1 MIEIRRILCPTD
13 LSDIAPR
20 AFDHALALARFHQ
33 AEVELAYVSEPLL
46 PGPVAPAS
54 YPPWAVLDPAVRG
67 RLQSALE
74 ALAAPATQTLGVPVR
89 VERRTRAAS
98 STEILD
104 RARAWPADV
113 VVMGTH
119 GRGGFERWVLGS
131 VTEKVLR
138 KAPCPVLTVPP
149 PAGGLHPE
157 GSVLF
162 RRIVC
167 PVDFSGA
174 SLAALGY
181 ALKLAEESC
190 AEITVLHVL
199 EWLVEDEPGAKIAGF
214 DVPEFRRYLE
224 QDARDRLQEGRPGRR
239 ARLVPAARGGGGRP
253 PVARGPAR
261 GRGGAAPTSWS
272 WACAAAMPW
281 TSRSSG
287 PRPSTWSGARGAPSS
302 WCIRTRKA
310 PLGAPVT
317 APSRGDVRRDRRE
330 QEVLEVEAE
339 VDGRRDGRHR
349 HALDRRRRASGRSS
363 RRRRPAPRRT

>member
-13 LSDIAPR
+13 LSDVAPR
-20 AFDHALALARFHQ
+20 AFDHALALARYHQ

-74 ALAAPATQTLGVPVR
+74 ALSAPAREKGVPVHFGVYEGR
-89 VERRTRAAS
+89 VVP
-98 STEILD
+98 EILG
-104 RARAWPADV
+104 RARSWPADV

-119 GRGGFERWVLGS
+119 GRSGFERWVLGS

-149 PAGGLHPE
+149 PAGELHPD

-174 SLAALGY
+174 SLTALAY

-199 EWLVEDEPGAKIAGF
+199 EWMVEDEPGARMAGF

-224 QDARDRLQEGRPGRR
+224 KDARDRLKTIVPEDAHNWCRPREE
-239 ARLVPAARGGGGRP
+239 VVGGRP
-253 PVARGPAR
+253 WREVLRVAEEARADLVVMGVR
-261 GRGGAAPTSWS
+261 GRNPVDLAVFG
-272 WACAAAMPW
+272 
-281 TSRSSG
+281 
-287 PRPSTWSGARGAPSS
+287 STTQHVVRGAR
-302 WCIRTRKA
+302 C
-310 PLGAPVT
+310 PVLVVHT
-317 APSRGDVRRDRRE
+317 D
-330 QEVLEVEAE
+330 
-339 VDGRRDGRHR
+339 
-349 HALDRRRRASGRSS
+349 
-363 RRRRPAPRRT
+363 

>member
-13 LSDIAPR
+13 LSDVAPR

-74 ALAAPATQTLGVPVR
+74 ALAAPASGKGVPVR
-89 VERRTRAAS
+89 LNVYEGRVVP
-98 STEILD
+98 EILE
-104 RARAWPADV
+104 RARGWPADV

-149 PAGGLHPE
+149 PAEGLHPS
-157 GSVLF
+157 GAVLF

-181 ALKLAEESC
+181 ALKLAEESR

-199 EWLVEDEPGAKIAGF
+199 EWLVEDEPGARIAGF

-224 QDARDRLQEGRPGRR
+224 KDARDRLKKVVPEDAHNWCRPRE
-239 ARLVPAARGGGGRP
+239 VVVGGRP
-253 PVARGPAR
+253 WREVLRVAEEAHADLVVMGVR
-261 GRGGAAPTSWS
+261 GRNPVDLALFG
-272 WACAAAMPW
+272 
-281 TSRSSG
+281 
-287 PRPSTWSGARGAPSS
+287 STTQHVVRGAK
-302 WCIRTRKA
+302 C
-310 PLGAPVT
+310 PVLVVHT
-317 APSRGDVRRDRRE
+317 D
-330 QEVLEVEAE
+330 
-339 VDGRRDGRHR
+339 
-349 HALDRRRRASGRSS
+349 
-363 RRRRPAPRRT
+363 

>member
-74 ALAAPATQTLGVPVR
+74 TLASPASALGVPVR
-89 VERRTRAAS
+89 IEVHEGRVVP
-98 STEILD
+98 EILE

-149 PAGGLHPE
+149 PASGIHAE
-157 GSVLF
+157 SSILF

-181 ALKLAEESC
+181 ALKLAEESR

-224 QDARDRLQEGRPGRR
+224 KDARERLEKVVPEDARDWCRP
-239 ARLVPAARGGGGRP
+239 RGEVVGGRP
-253 PVARGPAR
+253 WREILRVAEDTQADVVVMGVR
-261 GRGGAAPTSWS
+261 GRNPVDLALFG
-272 WACAAAMPW
+272 
-281 TSRSSG
+281 
-287 PRPSTWSGARGAPSS
+287 STTQHVVRGAK
-302 WCIRTRKA
+302 C
-310 PLGAPVT
+310 PVLVVHK
-317 APSRGDVRRDRRE
+317 D
-330 QEVLEVEAE
+330 
-339 VDGRRDGRHR
+339 
-349 HALDRRRRASGRSS
+349 
-363 RRRRPAPRRT
+363 